1 GAGTG
6 IALEGLL
13 PKLPDGST
21 VHAVDISEDML
32 RLGRAKFP
40 DVDWRLGTAE
50 DYLGSDGEVDLV
62 LAAQS
67 YQWMDRPEFLRC
79 VARYLSPSGV
89 CMIVQN
95 NRDYGDGGF
104 ADAYE
109 NLLERLSPGYT
120 RAYRAIDIETELGAR
135 FPRVVKRDCS
145 WVQPLTIADFVEMSK
160 SSTQVQKAIAEIGP

>member
-1 GAGTG
+1 ENPGFNGLADSYEQVRPRYPDEFFAYAVDLLPASQPPRVVDAGAGTG

-79 VARYLSPSGV
+79 VARYLS
-89 CMIVQN
+89 
-95 NRDYGDGGF
+95 
-104 ADAYE
+104 
-109 NLLERLSPGYT
+109 
-120 RAYRAIDIETELGAR
+120 
-135 FPRVVKRDCS
+135 
-145 WVQPLTIADFVEMSK
+145 
-160 SSTQVQKAIAEIGP
+160 